1 MTIRYR
7 FSGHETF
14 PFRFLWPQKGIRGII
29 DDPSLFFREDAI
41 VRLGVGKNMVSSIR
55 FWCQALGLA
64 EADGRRRTAEPTELG
79 QKLFGKHGWDPYLE
93 DPGTLWLLHWELI
106 DSPGIAS
113 TWSLAFTG
121 WRRNAFTRSELVEW
135 LAVIAKERANQ
146 HTSRNS
152 LRRDVEVFIRTYVP
166 TDTRSRRAIEDSF
179 DCPLS
184 ELGLLRREDR
194 DLYRFNRGVKP
205 NLPIEILGLCSH
217 PRYWDREASGQ
228 ETLTFDRVLYGRG
241 SIGSAFQLS
250 DVGLASHL
258 EALPAWTG
266 FDYDETGGLRLLIR
280 RERAKSRHPIRL
292 LERYY
297 ASQADRETTTEVA
310 A

>member
-14 PFRFLWPQKGIRGII
+14 PFRYLWPQKGVRGIVK
-29 DDPSLFFREDAI
+29 DPSLFFCDDAI

-64 EADGRRRTAEPTELG
+64 EVNGRTRTAEPTELG
-79 QKLFGKHGWDPYLE
+79 RKLFGKSGWDPYLE
-93 DPGTLWLLHWELI
+93 DPGTLWLLHWQLV
-106 DSPGIAS
+106 DSPEIAS
-113 TWSLAFTG
+113 TWSLAFTC
-121 WRRNAFTRSELVEW
+121 WHRDAFTRKELVDW
-135 LAVIAKERANQ
+135 LARIAKLHANQ
-146 HTSRNS
+146 RTSRNS
-152 LRRDVEVFIRTYVP
+152 LTRDVEVFTRTYVH
-166 TDTRSRRAIEDSF
+166 TDKRSRRAIEDTF

-194 DLYRFNRGVKP
+194 DLYRFSRGVKP
-205 NLPIEILGLCSH
+205 NLPTEILVYALAA
-217 PRYWDREASGQ
+217 YWRREASEQ
-228 ETLTFDRVLYGRG
+228 ETLTFDRVLYGMG

-250 DVGLASHL
+250 DTGLAAHL
-258 EALPAWTG
+258 EALPSWAG

-280 RERAKSRHPIRL
+280 RELAKSRDPIHL
-292 LERYY
+292 LDQYY
-297 ASQADRETTTEVA
+297 AAQDSDENTTGEVA

>member
-14 PFRFLWPQKGIRGII
+14 PFRYLWPQKGVQGII
-29 DDPSLFFREDAI
+29 NDPGLFFSEDAI

-64 EADGRRRTAEPTELG
+64 DVDGRRRTAEPTELG
-79 QKLFGKHGWDPYLE
+79 RKLLSKRGWDPYLE
-93 DPGTLWLLHWELI
+93 DPGTLWLLHWQLI
-106 DSPGIAS
+106 DSPEIAS

-121 WRRNAFTRSELVEW
+121 WRRDAFIPAELVEW
-135 LAVIAKERANQ
+135 LARIAQQRANQ
-146 HTSRNS
+146 RTSQNS

-166 TDTRSRRAIEDSF
+166 TDPRSRRAIEDTF
-179 DCPLS
+179 DCPLA

-194 DLYRFNRGVKP
+194 DLYRFNRGAKP
-205 NLPIEILGLCSH
+205 NLPVEILAYALA
-217 PRYWDREASGQ
+217 RYWDREASEQ
-228 ETLTFDRVLYGRG
+228 ETLTFDRVLYGTG

-250 DVGLASHL
+250 DTGLATHL
-258 EALPAWTG
+258 EALPAWAG

-280 RERAKSRHPIRL
+280 RKRARSRHPIRL
-292 LERYY
+292 LEQYY
-297 ASQADRETTTEVA
+297 ADQADEETMTEVA